1 MLKLGFAS
9 VQALQDWLNKNRC
22 GCTGP
27 EEYDKW
33 LQDFFDRG
41 NIVSVCGE
49 EYDYWACW
57 ELL

>member
-1 MLKLGFAS
+1 MLNMEFAS
-9 VQALQDWLNKNRC
+9 VRALRDWLDKKRC
-22 GCTGP
+22 ECEGP
-27 EEYDKW
+27 EEYDAW

-41 NIVSVCGE
+41 NTVSVRGE